1 LSDESTNQI
10 QMLLGRRSESE
21 TGQEPDKTDGS
32 RFTRKSQKII
42 IISETFF
49 RGHSGHILVQFC
61 FPFP

>member
-1 LSDESTNQI
+1 MGRSDLYDESTNQI

-32 RFTRKSQKII
+32 RLTRKSQKII

-49 RGHSGHILVQFC
+49 K
-61 FPFP
+61 PD